1 MDESR
6 VDKGMTTTTTTTTKV
21 DGYTEPTVKC
31 VERERERKRKSEGK
45 LTERTTPVRS
55 ISPSSSCLL
64 SFTGDGRTLVGSKAM
79 ALRTDDLT
87 RACGAWKAF
96 TDTAAMDSRT
106 TLLDSFVM
114 VVCYLSL
121 WGGIVCM
128 CGCVRLNCG
137 VTCNCA
143 LVAFWN
149 AISLPLW
156 C

>member
-1 MDESR
+1 
-6 VDKGMTTTTTTTTKV
+6 
-21 DGYTEPTVKC
+21 
-31 VERERERKRKSEGK
+31 
-45 LTERTTPVRS
+45 
-55 ISPSSSCLL
+55 
-64 SFTGDGRTLVGSKAM
+64 M

-121 WGGIVCM
+121 WGGSVCV
-128 CGCVRLNCG
+128 CVCVFVRLDCG
-137 VTCNCA
+137 ATCNCV

-149 AISLPLW
+149 AISFPLW